1 MEGRVQQSDVADGI
15 ELEGL
20 RSGKRRPRGALL
32 HENKKDDS
40 RPVAISS
47 PIAWMQSPT
56 PWTRL
61 APERWQHARLPS
73 FHEPYPAPRWGIV
86 F

>member
-20 RSGKRRPRGALL
+20 RSGNDVGGALL

-40 RPVAISS
+40 RPVAIF
-47 PIAWMQSPT
+47 PDRLDQSPT
-56 PWTRL
+56 P
-61 APERWQHARLPS
+61 
-73 FHEPYPAPRWGIV
+73 
-86 F
+86 